1 MLHHAAFDACEH
13 RPMAR
18 RLAEFVN
25 GTIEDV
31 TAVVKQV
38 HAAVEIELSFDM
50 GRFRLGTH
58 KARCRALRLVRTP
71 PPSCVRS
78 ARLFPPS
85 REARHACGLQVH
97 DACLV
102 VKLVVR
108 QWLCVSA
115 HRLPSSRGAPGFVDV

>member
-71 PPSCVRS
+71 PPLVC
-78 ARLFPPS
+78 ARRGCFHPHERLGT
-85 REARHACGLQVH
+85 R
-97 DACLV
+97 V
-102 VKLVVR
+102 VCRFTTRAL
-108 QWLCVSA
+108 
-115 HRLPSSRGAPGFVDV
+115 SSSLW